1 LIVRI
6 HLLILA
12 KTALDSKFIM
22 TLFYALWRAFVEDET
37 VLIMLVQ
44 QYAAKYGIT
53 FSSKYLDDPNI
64 KIKLISLIQE
74 SLAGK
79 RGPVTDDDLI

>member
-1 LIVRI
+1 M
-6 HLLILA
+6 
-12 KTALDSKFIM
+12 TA
-22 TLFYALWRAFVEDET
+22 FYDFWRVFVEDET

-53 FSSKYLDDPNI
+53 FSSKYLDDPNT
-64 KIKLISLIQE
+64 KTRLISLIQE

-79 RGPVTDDDLI
+79 RGPVTDDDLS